1 MQIPQKVADRI
12 NEQIKNEFWS
22 SWTYRAMAYACED
35 MGFKIFAKYF
45 FRQADEEV
53 EHATKLADYLLDQ
66 GAKVKLTAID
76 APKTDYKSLQE
87 VCETFVSHE
96 KKVTEQ
102 VHEINR
108 LARDENDLATENFIR
123 WKVDEQVEEVSS
135 ATELH
140 QMVSMAETKGQL
152 FMLENRLWH
161 MIEGK

>member
-12 NEQIKNEFWS
+12 NVQIKNEFWS
-22 SWTYRAMAYACED
+22 SWTYRAMAYTCED
-35 MGFKIFAKYF
+35 MGFKVFAKF
-45 FRQADEEV
+45 FFKQADEEV

-66 GAKVKLTAID
+66 GAQVKLTAID
-76 APKTDYKSLQE
+76 APKTDFKSLQE
-87 VCETFVSHE
+87 ICAYFVEHE

-102 VHEINR
+102 VHEIHR
-108 LARDENDLATENFIR
+108 LARDENDLATENYIR
-123 WKVDEQVEEVSS
+123 WKVDEQVEEVAS

-161 MIEGK
+161 MIEG